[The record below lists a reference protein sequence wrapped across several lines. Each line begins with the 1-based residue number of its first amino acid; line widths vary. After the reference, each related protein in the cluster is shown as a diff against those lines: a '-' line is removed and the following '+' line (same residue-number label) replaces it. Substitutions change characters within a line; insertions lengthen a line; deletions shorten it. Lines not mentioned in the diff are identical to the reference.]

1 MSPSLGFSDKVKN
14 QDGYING
21 SGYQLRCWKKF
32 TGNSFF
38 GRGTGIES
46 YLLSWKLL
54 ARQVRVVAKEKEK
67 EGGRAMAG

>member
-1 MSPSLGFSDKVKN
+1 VKTCGFESWGV
-14 QDGYING
+14 
-21 SGYQLRCWKKF
+21 REEKF